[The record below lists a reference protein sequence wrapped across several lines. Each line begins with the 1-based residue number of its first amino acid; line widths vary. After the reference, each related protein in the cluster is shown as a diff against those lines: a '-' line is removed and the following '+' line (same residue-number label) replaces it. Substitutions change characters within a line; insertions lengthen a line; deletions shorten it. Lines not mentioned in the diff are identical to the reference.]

1 MPFNNN
7 LKNETPMKRER
18 DIITI
23 DEYGKVTMP
32 TDIGATAMTEWELC
46 KLFGITSP
54 IFRAGIK
61 TLCKS
66 GVLRECGIRRT
77 IRISDKCS
85 IEVYNLET
93 ITALAFC
100 IGTYGAEQVRQALLD
115 RIMNG
120 RKEKTTVFVSL
131 FTVSKPNSRWQA

>member
-1 MPFNNN
+1 
-7 LKNETPMKRER
+7 MKRER

-32 TDIGATAMTEWELC
+32 TDISTTAMTEWELC
-46 KLFGITSP
+46 NLFGITAP
-54 IFRAGIK
+54 TLRAGIK
-61 TLCKS
+61 ALCKS
-66 GVLRECGIRRT
+66 GVLREYEIKMT

-93 ITALAFC
+93 ITALAFR
-100 IGTYGAEQVRQALLD
+100 IGTYGAERVRQALLD
-115 RIMNG
+115 RITHG

-131 FTVSKPNSRWQA
+131 FTDGKPDSRWQA

>member
-1 MPFNNN
+1 
-7 LKNETPMKRER
+7 MKRER

-32 TDIGATAMTEWELC
+32 TDISTTAMTEWELC
-46 KLFGITSP
+46 NLFGITAP
-54 IFRAGIK
+54 TLRAEIK
-61 TLCKS
+61 VLCKS
-66 GVLRECGIRRT
+66 GVLREYEIKMT

-93 ITALAFC
+93 ITALAFR
-100 IGTYGAEQVRQALLD
+100 IGTYGAERVRQALLD
-115 RIMNG
+115 RITHG

-131 FTVSKPNSRWQA
+131 FTDGKPDSRWQA